1 MVRDKVAVVELGA
14 TNSVCLKVAMYYATR
29 SKAQSLRGFV
39 AIRLAW
45 KDREDLTVLF
55 R

>member
-1 MVRDKVAVVELGA
+1 MVRDKVAVVALGA
-14 TNSVCLKVAMYYATR
+14 ANSVCLKVAMYSATR

-39 AIRLAW
+39 AIRLAC
-45 KDREDLTVLF
+45 KDIEDLTVLC